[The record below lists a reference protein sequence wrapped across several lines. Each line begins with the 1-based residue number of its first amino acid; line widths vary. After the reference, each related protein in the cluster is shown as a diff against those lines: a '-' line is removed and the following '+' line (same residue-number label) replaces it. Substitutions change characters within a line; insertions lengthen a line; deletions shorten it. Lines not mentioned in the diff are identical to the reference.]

1 MQSFPKRRT
10 CRPKGAV
17 QGETGLTCF
26 REGEEAYGGW
36 SITSGGALVWGEVAE
51 AGRGHI
57 I

>member
-1 MQSFPKRRT
+1 MQSFPKRGT